1 MTNDSDK
8 LTFTL
13 SREEMAKA
21 IADQTIAE
29 DSEGYTK
36 EKWYIA
42 RDASLAMFD
51 LLNEGDKAH
60 TNIAKDLYFRIASE
74 SSGPMPEW
82 QKREIQSA
90 GLQRDL
96 QKYSPDMRLKIIEEL
111 KLSPDRLFGEVCN
124 ELMGKLS
131 TTEERPTPPP
141 MRKIRRP
148 LGGIAP

>member
-21 IADQTIAE
+21 IADQTVAE

-51 LLNEGDKAH
+51 LLNETVCTQHGDGYHYDRDMLSETLSLLRNTPRHISFVKM
-60 TNIAKDLYFRIASE
+60 ASE
-74 SSGPMPEW
+74 TGCSVSWISRLAAGKISDPSIKNV
-82 QKREIQSA
+82 QSLFNYLKRIN
-90 GLQRDL
+90 D
-96 QKYSPDMRLKIIEEL
+96 
-111 KLSPDRLFGEVCN
+111 
-124 ELMGKLS
+124 
-131 TTEERPTPPP
+131 
-141 MRKIRRP
+141 
-148 LGGIAP
+148 